1 MNWGHIHLIRGR
13 IHSIAFHWPTSTIKI
28 INDFAFQ
35 IITLLK
41 KGYSLNSIV
50 DIYSDCD
57 KEMIISFIESFDAS
71 INQIINEKRKQSKII
86 FKSHSERTINRITVH
101 VSNDCNLRCKYCY
114 AQGGNYGLGRGNMSL
129 ETAKAFVNFCVKEF
143 DRVCRIVFFGGE
155 PMLNINAME
164 TICNS
169 FKQYR
174 KERKI
179 SYIPSFILVTNGT
192 ILNDRLMSFINTN
205 IDIVSVSIDGPVD
218 VHDANRVFIDGKGS
232 YNRTASFIR
241 KLKESSNVQLQYEA
255 TYTRTHLE
263 KQVSRESVMEFLDNE
278 FGLNGAVVDEDS
290 IGLQPLLDYWENLY
304 ENFVKER
311 NFKYLPEDFFHVF
324 SLIINNEE
332 NHVCQVVK
340 KIFAV
345 NADGEIF
352 ACHLLNGVE
361 RNCLGNIRGINIFNS
376 TPSFQFVLED
386 MQFKN
391 TEKCLSCWAQRLCG
405 GCAVHG
411 FYHKEKQ
418 EFKKEPNGDHCA
430 FMKQYLEKIILFISS
445 IRKNND
451 LWLRLVDYANSIN
464 GNSN

>member
-1 MNWGHIHLIRGR
+1 MKCNKLCTFIEVLD
-13 IHSIAFHWPTSTIKI
+13 SS
-28 INDFAFQ
+28 
-35 IITLLK
+35 LK
-41 KGYSLNSIV
+41 KEAFCLQVKYKAVALWEWEIAYICSGKY
-50 DIYSDCD
+50 
-57 KEMIISFIESFDAS
+57 
-71 INQIINEKRKQSKII
+71 
-86 FKSHSERTINRITVH
+86 RIMDPH
-101 VSNDCNLRCKYCY
+101 GK
-114 AQGGNYGLGRGNMSL
+114 
-129 ETAKAFVNFCVKEF
+129 K
-143 DRVCRIVFFGGE
+143 RIV
-155 PMLNINAME
+155 I
-164 TICNS
+164 
-169 FKQYR
+169 
-174 KERKI
+174 
-179 SYIPSFILVTNGT
+179 
-192 ILNDRLMSFINTN
+192 
-205 IDIVSVSIDGPVD
+205 
-218 VHDANRVFIDGKGS
+218 KG
-232 YNRTASFIR
+232 
-241 KLKESSNVQLQYEA
+241 LK
-255 TYTRTHLE
+255 RH
-263 KQVSRESVMEFLDNE
+263 
-278 FGLNGAVVDEDS
+278 
-290 IGLQPLLDYWENLY
+290 
-304 ENFVKER
+304 
-311 NFKYLPEDFFHVF
+311 LPEDFFHVF